1 MLKDIGVSRAVK
13 IHGMTVDCEN
23 VGQ

>member
-13 IHGMTVDCEN
+13 IHSMTVDCEN